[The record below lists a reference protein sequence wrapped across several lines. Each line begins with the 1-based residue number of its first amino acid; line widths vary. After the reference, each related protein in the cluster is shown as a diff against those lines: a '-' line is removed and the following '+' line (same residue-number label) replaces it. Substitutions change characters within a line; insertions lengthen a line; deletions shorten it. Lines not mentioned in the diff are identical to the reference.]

1 MIMRGN
7 IKEYVYEWEYEYKD
21 KYESMRRKEIYMKNG
36 GWICKGT
43 CIWEERRVWG
53 ERMWGMDINIYEWR
67 RV

>member
-36 GWICKGT
+36 G
-43 CIWEERRVWG
+43 
-53 ERMWGMDINIYEWR
+53 
-67 RV
+67 